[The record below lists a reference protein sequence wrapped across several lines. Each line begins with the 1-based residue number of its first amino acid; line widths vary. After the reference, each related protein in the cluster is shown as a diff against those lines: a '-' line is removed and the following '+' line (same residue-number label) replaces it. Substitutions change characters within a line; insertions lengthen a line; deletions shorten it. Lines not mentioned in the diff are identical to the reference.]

1 MAGKGKKG
9 NSKRA
14 KIKIPHVIGKDG
26 KTNKL
31 AICSRQAWA
40 RRNAQK
46 QAAAAKA
53 KGGK

>member
-1 MAGKGKKG
+1 MATKKDKKRARVAIPHAIGKG
-9 NSKRA
+9 
-14 KIKIPHVIGKDG
+14 GKV
-26 KTNKL
+26 NKL

-53 KGGK
+53 KGKK